1 MAPWMARPI
10 SPSLVRVVCVFAVRG
25 RVLVREEREP
35 CVSRC
40 VFDMF
45 DSI

>member
-1 MAPWMARPI
+1 MARHI
-10 SPSLVRVVCVFAVRG
+10 SLSLVRVVCVFAVYG